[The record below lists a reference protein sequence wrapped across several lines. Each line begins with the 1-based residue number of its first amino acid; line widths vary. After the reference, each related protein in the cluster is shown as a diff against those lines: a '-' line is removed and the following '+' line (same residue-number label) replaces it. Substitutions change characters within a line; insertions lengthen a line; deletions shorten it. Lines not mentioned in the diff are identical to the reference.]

1 MRVCQFRQD
10 RIFCFCKSE
19 RPATIL
25 LYTIEKK
32 MQVLFLLFPNIFLF
46 MPNFFSAFL
55 PDTVSFR
62 LFPLLSFFSCAI
74 KQHYEKSKNIY
85 RRREEGKERK
95 GKERKGRYSR
105 DRFFQIR
112 EKPVSNLIIY
122 LYCSAKILP
131 TYTPLA
137 EAWEREWVTPD
148 PSPRAYR
155 PGTQVLRFSS
165 TFTFEL

>member
-95 GKERKGRYSR
+95 GKERKGKEGIAETGS
-105 DRFFQIR
+105 F
-112 EKPVSNLIIY
+112 K
-122 LYCSAKILP
+122 SAKNRSLILSFI
-131 TYTPLA
+131 YTARLKFCLHIRRLRKPGKESGLRLIRHP
-137 EAWEREWVTPD
+137 EHTD
-148 PSPRAYR
+148 PAH
-155 PGTQVLRFSS
+155 RF
-165 TFTFEL
+165 